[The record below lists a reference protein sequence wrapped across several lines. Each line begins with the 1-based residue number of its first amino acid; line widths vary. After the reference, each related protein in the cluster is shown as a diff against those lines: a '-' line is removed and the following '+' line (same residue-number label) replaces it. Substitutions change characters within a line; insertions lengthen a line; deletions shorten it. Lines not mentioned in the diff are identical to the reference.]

1 MNMIPFKRIL
11 IATDGSRSTE
21 NAISVGIDLAKMMGA
36 RVTALNAV
44 DGPVLMSA
52 PADAE
57 MAKLYTLLEK
67 EGNASVMHIKE
78 LGDAA
83 GVTVDTKVIS
93 GTPAKVILDV
103 SADHDLIV
111 MGTLGRTRM
120 AKILIGSVAE
130 KVVKLAKCPVMVV
143 RSKGD
148 GQ

>member
-1 MNMIPFKRIL
+1 MMPFKRIL